1 MSNSVEATNENIIPI
16 KIEVNEN
23 QEPIVNGRELY
34 EFLEVKSK
42 YIDWFNR
49 MCEYGF
55 DENIDFAMF
64 NELSQKK
71 EGSRMVE
78 RMIINHALKLDMAK
92 EIAMIQRSEKGKQ
105 ARKYFLQI
113 EKDWNSP
120 EKVMARALILANKK
134 IDNLNLV
141 NEKLN
146 IENKELK
153 PKAIFADAVS
163 ASHTSILVGELAK
176 ILKQNGIDTGQKR
189 FFEWLRNN
197 GYLIKRKGADYNMPT
212 QKSMEQGLFEIKETT
227 INHSDGHISIS
238 KTPKVTGK
246 GQVYFINKLK
256 PMLAISEA

>member
-1 MSNSVEATNENIIPI
+1 MKDKKTSDKNIMPI
-16 KIEVNEN
+16 KIEINEN
-23 QEPIVNGRELY
+23 QEPIVNSRELH
-34 EFLEVKSK
+34 EFLEIRTP
-42 YIDWFNR
+42 YTQWFER
-49 MCEYGF
+49 MCGYGF
-55 DENIDFAMF
+55 DENIDYVSF
-64 NELSQKK
+64 SQKSDK
-71 EGSRMVE
+71 PQGGRPSE
-78 RMIINHALKLDMAK
+78 NHALKLDMAK
-92 EIAMIQRSEKGKQ
+92 EIAMIQRSDKGKQ
-105 ARKYFLQI
+105 ARRYFLQV

-134 IDNLNLV
+134 ID
-141 NEKLN
+141 KLQ
-146 IENKELK
+146 IENEELK

-197 GYLIKRKGADYNMPT
+197 GYLIKRKGVDYNMPT

-227 INHSDGHISIS
+227 INHADGHISIS

-256 PMLAISEA
+256 

>member
-1 MSNSVEATNENIIPI
+1 MSNLVEATNKNIIPI

-23 QEPIVNGRELY
+23 QEPILSGRELHK
-34 EFLEVKSK
+34 FLEVSSN
-42 YIDWFNR
+42 YTTWFKR

-55 DENIDFAMF
+55 EENIDYISWFPKMES
-64 NELSQKK
+64 ELHGGQNKQDH
-71 EGSRMVE
+71 V
-78 RMIINHALKLDMAK
+78 IKLDMAK

-141 NEKLN
+141 NEKLQ

-256 PMLAISEA
+256 PILAVSEA

>member
-1 MSNSVEATNENIIPI
+1 MKEIIKMANKNIIPI
-16 KIEVNEN
+16 RIEINEN
-23 QEPIVNGRELY
+23 QEPIVNGRELH
-34 EFLEVKSK
+34 EFLEVNSN
-42 YIDWFNR
+42 YTTWFKR

-55 DENIDFAMF
+55 DKKIDFIPF
-64 NELSQKK
+64 LEESKGGRPS
-71 EGSRMVE
+71 E
-78 RMIINHALKLDMAK
+78 NHALKLDMAK
-92 EIAMIQRSEKGKQ
+92 EIAMIQRSDKGKQ
-105 ARKYFLQI
+105 ARRYFLQV

-134 IDNLNLV
+134 ID
-141 NEKLN
+141 KLQ
-146 IENKELK
+146 IENEELK

-246 GQVYFINKLK
+246 GQVYFINKLRRNY
-256 PMLAISEA
+256 EN